1 MVIFMQISLSVQ
13 DILNKIAKLC
23 GLELIPVMTSESSM
37 LPTKVKEM
45 VEENYRTVLVPKY
58 QDKMKQMGGVDGV
71 LENLEMTIV
80 SQLNGASSSNL
91 GEISRSGKASRQLFA
106 DSEIGRGHTALRL
119 LLDEDNL
126 GPNAYP
132 NLLHKGSQAKF
143 NSINFRELLAYYWL
157 AASDPA
163 MEVVKEFADE
173 NREQIISFSIS
184 NFIDQ
189 LYAIRRAHNKG
200 ILINSN
206 LDYPS
211 CSPGTFGRI
220 AARSSVYNVLS
231 ALPILAIQEIPAEIQ
246 NFILDAIKNASVE
259 TQAAL
264 FGYISKKTN
273 FEEVSQ
279 IEENCFNDFVLNV
292 RRQRQEIENRLRQ
305 KIKGL
310 FINGTDVIM
319 DHVMEILKIELNKI
333 AMNNNKD
340 LPDSEFIFSIL
351 KVSASAYQNKLYK
364 EKISQEVKKYR
375 IELRDFDSKLQ
386 ALCILITNEICQAN
400 LLTQY
405 RTNPRYETNINAL
418 LKLVNEYEKLF
429 EDGTSAFNNMLTTIR
444 ELTNKECLEIMP
456 MINFPKIET
465 DMVLPDSTKA
475 RLQKIKNNLEKI
487 KELIESSKKVDYS
500 KNITEWAKH
509 IIRLNTLKDEDGN
522 YICCEN
528 TLITLLQGLKSREED
543 FKARVLEEIK
553 KQLDG
558 NKISKEERDKI
569 QTILN
574 SANVFAYQVQLE
586 EIEFIDLASIQEQF
600 AKLSGSEENS
610 LGPKCV
616 LNLIGAPD
624 SKEDYEI
631 WKKCL
636 QDIMDGKH
644 ISSNNTFEVLYHF
657 ILLTVFNNLEIAQIS
672 KSDADTLKEICSFYL
687 YPESSQAKKVNLPYE
702 FDENTPLQQ
711 RLDYL
716 AGHLKC
722 VLTSLKNI
730 RELFHAGGVRL
741 MTREKSEEL
750 IAMALKEH
758 KPAPYIL
765 RLGISKPNNLVI
777 SSSSGSGSP
786 RHMLYGN
793 NQKPNLELEIEGQ
806 RIGFVEISLNS
817 ILGYLTSKDA
827 HLHFKTLITAKQGF
841 AEIIANKEA
850 IHNAYVSTSKYRATA
865 NSYKNS
871 CIKFGMAL
879 YEVSKNLFTKGFFA
893 PNSGNGQPQNILQNE
908 NLLKP

>member
-1 MVIFMQISLSVQ
+1 
-13 DILNKIAKLC
+13 
-23 GLELIPVMTSESSM
+23 
-37 LPTKVKEM
+37 
-45 VEENYRTVLVPKY
+45 
-58 QDKMKQMGGVDGV
+58 
-71 LENLEMTIV
+71 
-80 SQLNGASSSNL
+80 
-91 GEISRSGKASRQLFA
+91 
-106 DSEIGRGHTALRL
+106 
-119 LLDEDNL
+119 
-126 GPNAYP
+126 
-132 NLLHKGSQAKF
+132 
-143 NSINFRELLAYYWL
+143 
-157 AASDPA
+157 
-163 MEVVKEFADE
+163 
-173 NREQIISFSIS
+173 
-184 NFIDQ
+184 
-189 LYAIRRAHNKG
+189 
-200 ILINSN
+200 
-206 LDYPS
+206 
-211 CSPGTFGRI
+211 
-220 AARSSVYNVLS
+220 VYNVVS
-231 ALPILAIQEIPAEIQ
+231 ALPILAIQEIPIEIQ
-246 NFILDAIKNASVE
+246 NFILDAIRNASVE

-279 IEENCFNDFVLNV
+279 IEENCFNNFVLNV

-310 FINGTDVIM
+310 FVHGTDEIIM
-319 DHVMEILKIELNKI
+319 DHIMRILEIELNKI

-672 KSDADTLKEICSFYL
+672 KSDADTLREICSFYL
-687 YPESSQAKKVNLPYE
+687 YPETLQVKKVNLPFK

-722 VLTSLKNI
+722 ILISLGNLA
-730 RELFHAGGVRL
+730 ELFHAGGIRL

-750 IAMALKEH
+750 IAMALKEQT
-758 KPAPYIL
+758 PAPYIL
-765 RLGISKPNNLVI
+765 RLSVSMPCYIAISYYE
-777 SSSSGSGSP
+777 GC
-786 RHMLYGN
+786 
-793 NQKPNLELEIEGQ
+793 QKHSIYKDEQEPPLELKIEG
-806 RIGFVEISLNS
+806 IEFTFHKASFDS
-817 ILGYLTSKDA
+817 ILRYLALNTGR
-827 HLHFKTLITAKQGF
+827 FKTMITAKQGF
-841 AEIIANKEA
+841 AEIMANRQA
-850 IHNAYVSTSKYRATA
+850 IHNAFVSTSKYSSAG
-865 NSYKNS
+865 NSYINS
-871 CIKFGMAL
+871 CIKFGTAL
-879 YEVSKNLFTKGFFA
+879 DEVSNILIKKGFFLL
-893 PNSGNGQPQNILQNE
+893 NLGNEQSQNTLQSE
-908 NLLKP
+908 NPLEPVQSLLSK